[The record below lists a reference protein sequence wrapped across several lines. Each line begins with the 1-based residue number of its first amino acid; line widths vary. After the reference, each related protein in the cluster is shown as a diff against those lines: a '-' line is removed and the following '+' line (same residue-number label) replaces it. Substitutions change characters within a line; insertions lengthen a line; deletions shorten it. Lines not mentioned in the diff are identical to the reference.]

1 MFAKID
7 VLKYSIADKGRMKGM
22 FMERD
27 LFNIIKQNMEL
38 EEINIIDYSPLTL
51 AYIGD
56 GIYEIIVRTV
66 IVDEANR
73 QVNKIHKVASN
84 LVKAETQAK
93 MIHYIMDDLTE
104 EEIKIYKRGRNAKSV
119 TRAKNASMSDYR
131 TATGF
136 EALMGWLYLTGQSE
150 RMMRLIKKCIRCF
163 QSFISYEK

>member
-1 MFAKID
+1 MD
-7 VLKYSIADKGRMKGM
+7 
-22 FMERD
+22 RD

-38 EEINIIDYSPLTL
+38 DEIHITDYSPLTL

-56 GIYEIIVRTV
+56 GIYEIIIRTV

-73 QVNKIHKVASN
+73 QVNKIHKAASS

-93 MIHYIMDDLTE
+93 MIHLIMDDLTE
-104 EEIKIYKRGRNAKSV
+104 EEVKIYKRGRNAKAV

-136 EALMGWLYLTGQSE
+136 EALMGWLYLTKQSE
-150 RMMRLIKKCIRCF
+150 RMMELIKKCLVLI
-163 QSFISYEK
+163 K